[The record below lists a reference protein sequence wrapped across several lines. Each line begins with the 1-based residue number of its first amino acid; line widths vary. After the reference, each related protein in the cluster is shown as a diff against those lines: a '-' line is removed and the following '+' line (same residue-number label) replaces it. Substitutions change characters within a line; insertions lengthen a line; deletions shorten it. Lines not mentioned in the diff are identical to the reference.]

1 MDSIVKCPT
10 CHTSY
15 PREPKDSC
23 YHCGYPFHG
32 TEKEKAVFVATKIM
46 NRDRIVDTTKSI
58 KRARYIL
65 FALGGINL
73 LLALLPGFYYYPVQ
87 VILGSLLGGIYLVL
101 GYMAKNYPFGSIL
114 IALVLL
120 LALYAIN
127 AWIEPFSLVRGVLWK
142 VLILSG
148 LIYALVDVIRAN
160 RLRKQSEY
168 LSTIHYK

>member
-1 MDSIVKCPT
+1 MESLIKCPT
-10 CHTSY
+10 CHTTY
-15 PREPKDSC
+15 PREPKDNC

-58 KRARYIL
+58 RRARYIL

-87 VILGSLLGGIYLVL
+87 VILGGLLALIYLVL
-101 GYMAKNYPFGSIL
+101 GYFAKRYPLGSIL
-114 IALVLL
+114 TALILL
-120 LALYAIN
+120 LSLYAIN
-127 AWIEPFSLVRGVLWK
+127 AYLEPFSLIRGILWK
-142 VLILSG
+142 VLLLIG
-148 LIYALVDVIRAN
+148 LVYALVDVLKAN

-168 LSTIHYK
+168 LSTLTYK